1 MEKPIVIFTECPV
14 LGGYTLTV
22 RDNWNFKLKQ
32 VSITAAEKM
41 LILSI
46 SVMKLLLTKNF
57 LSGGKILI
65 TKILLL
71 KKSVSYKIACF

>member
-32 VSITAAEKM
+32 VSITAAEKDAYIEHFGNEIVTYEEFFEWWKD
-41 LILSI
+41 LNN
-46 SVMKLLLTKNF
+46 KNLT
-57 LSGGKILI
+57 
-65 TKILLL
+65 TKKVGL
-71 KKSVSYKIACF
+71 V